1 MLKDNRIFIV
11 PADWQL
17 RDKGFYITHIWRPAA
32 SKNIARVPWLDAL
45 TLIYRFD
52 GQVFLQ
58 SGRPFHI
65 PEIDDVFVDPE
76 NRWMS
81 HFLEADE
88 SGLRP
93 KRICRVLPKLRLIA
107 LYNDITKDRTD
118 T

>member
-1 MLKDNRIFIV
+1 MAVPTSIFIV

-17 RDKGFYITHIWRPAA
+17 RDPGFYVERIWRPAVA
-32 SKNIARVPWLDAL
+32 KGISRVPWLDAL

-52 GQVFLQ
+52 GQIFLQ
-58 SGRPFHI
+58 SGRPFVI
-65 PEIDDVFVDPE
+65 PEIDTVFNDPD

-88 SGLRP
+88 SGQYP

-107 LYNDITKDRTD
+107 LYCDITKAQAAA
-118 T
+118 